1 MTNQNKAV
9 LNLLMIEQML
19 GEAVGDL
26 RESLRDDAHIIIKK
40 EFDGHVYERKATRE
54 EMLKSSVESFIT
66 RVDHHI
72 KPLFISN
79 EVEGQ

>member
-19 GEAVGDL
+19 GEAVEDL
-26 RESLRDDAHIIIKK
+26 RESLRDEASII
-40 EFDGHVYERKATRE
+40 EFEGHVYERKATKE
-54 EMLKSSVESFIT
+54 EVLKSSVERFIT
-66 RVDHHI
+66 KFDHHI